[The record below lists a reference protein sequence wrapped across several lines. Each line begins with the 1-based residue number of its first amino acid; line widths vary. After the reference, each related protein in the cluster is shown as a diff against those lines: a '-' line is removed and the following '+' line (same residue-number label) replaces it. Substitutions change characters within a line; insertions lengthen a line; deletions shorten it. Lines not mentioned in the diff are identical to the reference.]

1 MVKEEE
7 MGSTVVIY
15 RDENHPENET
25 LWMPNS
31 GLFFRTMQAMSNIVQ
46 DSNPEFAEE
55 LKQYRDN
62 PHSHIDM
69 SKWNSEKLKK
79 FLEVVIRLEKNVI
92 SHLIELQ
99 KSDVHL
105 QTIVGLKLLLNIDPR
120 IEGEKAYLK
129 SGSIILDDATKWKTS
144 GWIYDCILADLLRRS
159 SYRILEGW
167 VDEDKSLL
175 ATIQLA
181 CQTGKLDIR
190 EFNQNQHKTVVGVIC
205 NPPVSEYPQFGAI
218 FGKRAEKLK
227 SDIQK
232 ALNNLSVIYN
242 SAYPQYV
249 HWWETGEEL

>member
-46 DSNPEFAEE
+46 DSNPQFSKE
-55 LKQYRDN
+55 LKQYCNN
-62 PHSHIDM
+62 PHSYIDM

-79 FLEVVIRLEKNVI
+79 FLKVVIRLEKNVI

-144 GWIYDCILADLLRRS
+144 GWLLHLQTCKLQVSRLIHS
-159 SYRILEGW
+159 HRIVVRHSKLI
-167 VDEDKSLL
+167 SMS
-175 ATIQLA
+175 TIQ
-181 CQTGKLDIR
+181 
-190 EFNQNQHKTVVGVIC
+190 VVD
-205 NPPVSEYPQFGAI
+205 QQAH
-218 FGKRAEKLK
+218 
-227 SDIQK
+227 Q
-232 ALNNLSVIYN
+232 
-242 SAYPQYV
+242 V
-249 HWWETGEEL
+249 H